1 MAGKKKLMEAVLKKL
16 ALKRKGKASAKK
28 ENVMKKLVAGEK
40 AKKKLGGK
48 ERAITGVGS
57 KAVPGKGH
65 KLGKMAAARQDD
77 AFHKGLGRGVNMA
90 QAKAQAARKGA
101 AWAKKAGPAAQLQRE
116 FEGLTAG
123 ARRSELAKGM
133 KSKYWTVIQKIFPR
147 KNKAGA
153 MYAATAAA
161 MTKKK

>member
-28 ENVMKKLVAGEK
+28 ESNVVRLTAAEK
-40 AKKKLGGK
+40 ARKKKGGK

-57 KAVPGKGH
+57 KSVPGKGH
-65 KLGKMAAARQDD
+65 KLGKMAAPRQDD

-123 ARRSELAKGM
+123 ARRAELAKGA
-133 KSKYWTVIQKIFPR
+133 KSKYWTVIKKLFPG
-147 KNKAGA
+147 KAR
-153 MYAATAAA
+153 
-161 MTKKK
+161 